1 MAERD
6 VEIVYNQSGR
16 SVGIA
21 YVTFPSRSQALQAIR
36 EKDGKHI
43 GHRYVELSM
52 S

>member
-21 YVTFPSRSQALQAIR
+21 YVTFPSRSQAQQAIR